1 MFSEQA
7 YPVECGNSLYFCKKV
22 STLTKKVSLSIYCVP
37 QKYRLSIEHIIVYRV
52 FSLQC
57 HINGV

>member
-7 YPVECGNSLYFCKKV
+7 YPVECGNSLYFCK
-22 STLTKKVSLSIYCVP
+22 
-37 QKYRLSIEHIIVYRV
+37 KYRLSIEHIIVYRV